1 MKQGF
6 TLVELLVVVLIIG
19 ILAAMAMPHYEKA
32 VWESRASQLFVS
44 VRSLANAQEN
54 FFLKTGHYA
63 KTFQGLSYD
72 FNNMQSVGQSEIGL
86 TTPSSDAVRYKDLFE
101 LVINL
106 RGDSQASFS
115 FSSGFFIKGRYKG
128 GGIMFVHREG
138 LGNLHKKMY
147 CAEVISKVTKA
158 GDFCKDVM
166 TCEGTPI
173 SQNGV
178 RFYELP

>member
-1 MKQGF
+1 
-6 TLVELLVVVLIIG
+6 
-19 ILAAMAMPHYEKA
+19 
-32 VWESRASQLFVS
+32 
-44 VRSLANAQEN
+44 
-54 FFLKTGHYA
+54 
-63 KTFQGLSYD
+63 
-72 FNNMQSVGQSEIGL
+72 
-86 TTPSSDAVRYKDLFE
+86 
-101 LVINL
+101 
-106 RGDSQASFS
+106 
-115 FSSGFFIKGRYKG
+115 
-128 GGIMFVHREG
+128 MFVHREG